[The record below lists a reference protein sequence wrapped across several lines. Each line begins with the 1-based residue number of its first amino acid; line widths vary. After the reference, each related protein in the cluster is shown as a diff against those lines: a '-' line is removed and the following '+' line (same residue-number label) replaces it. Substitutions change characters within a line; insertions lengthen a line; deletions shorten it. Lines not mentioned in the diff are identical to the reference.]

1 MAQVM
6 DGPGSLIRR
15 LAAWLRP
22 HSRRPRLVR
31 RAAIHCPHT
40 GKPVEVDLLLS
51 TTGSPHAVL
60 RCPGRPEHPPTCDQV
75 CRKLAEAV
83 TGPALALM
91 ILPPG
96 TDWPE
101 EID

>member
-1 MAQVM
+1 MAQVVSA
-6 DGPGSLIRR
+6 PGSLMGR
-15 LAAWLRP
+15 LAAWLWP
-22 HSRRPRLVR
+22 HRHRPRLVR
-31 RAAIHCPHT
+31 RAAIHCPHS

-51 TTGSPHAVL
+51 TTGSPQAVL

-75 CRKLAEAV
+75 CRTLAEAV
-83 TGPALALM
+83 TGPALALI

-96 TDWPE
+96 TDPPE

>member
-1 MAQVM
+1 M
-6 DGPGSLIRR
+6 DAPASLIRR
-15 LAAWLRP
+15 LATRLGLYR
-22 HSRRPRLVR
+22 HRPRLVR

-40 GKPVEVDLLLS
+40 GKPVQVDLLLS
-51 TTGSPHAVL
+51 TTGSPQAVL

-83 TGPALALM
+83 TGPALALI

-96 TDWPE
+96 TDPPE